1 MAATCFHKTLLWSLL
16 NSLLFFLFSR
26 KVAANHGTA
35 DLPVLAVSDC
45 LALFPCLPRS
55 SGPATAR
62 LRGCCWPAPQSSQEG
77 QALWLSTE
85 SSPNLL
91 NTLGQKIQWQQR
103 TRSYN
108 TQSGAPQKVI
118 PESSSSPTGGNSLF
132 PACLPTSTFPL
143 NTQGL
148 KLLLLFWYTG
158 RGSVWKVSS
167 ICTEHKQFHKA
178 TAQHGPPARTEP
190 ALAPR
195 DVALTLPQS
204 KLRILVEQFSE
215 IWSNLS
221 SE

>member
-91 NTLGQKIQWQQR
+91 ITLGQKIQWQQR

-108 TQSGAPQKVI
+108 TQSGALQKVI

-132 PACLPTSTFPL
+132 PACPQARFLWIHKGWNCSFFSDTLEGAQYGRFQVFVQSTSSFIRLQLNMALLPEPSQRRLPGMWHLPSHRASCTYL
-143 NTQGL
+143 
-148 KLLLLFWYTG
+148 W
-158 RGSVWKVSS
+158 SS
-167 ICTEHKQFHKA
+167 FQ
-178 TAQHGPPARTEP
+178 R
-190 ALAPR
+190 
-195 DVALTLPQS
+195 
-204 KLRILVEQFSE
+204 SE
-215 IWSNLS
+215 VI
-221 SE
+221 